1 MGTLHRWIIS
11 VDECG
16 GRKINLEGR
25 SFQTA
30 IMFEFPTMNNMAEYE
45 ALINGLEMAM
55 AISIKRL
62 QVYTDSQFVVC
73 QVSGEYAA

>member
-1 MGTLHRWIIS
+1 
-11 VDECG
+11 
-16 GRKINLEGR
+16 
-25 SFQTA
+25 
-30 IMFEFPTMNNMAEYE
+30 MNNMAEYE

-73 QVSGEYAA
+73 QVSVEYAA